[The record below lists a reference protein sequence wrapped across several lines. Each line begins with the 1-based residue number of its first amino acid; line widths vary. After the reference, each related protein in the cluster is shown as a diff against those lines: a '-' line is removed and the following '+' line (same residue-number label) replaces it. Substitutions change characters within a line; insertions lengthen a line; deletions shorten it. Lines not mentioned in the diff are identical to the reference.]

1 MIKRIILVFFVCS
14 FFQVI
19 GQMESHSNQW
29 SSNIQYFNSAVVGL
43 YPSFEAKT
51 QYRMQWVGFDG
62 APRTSRVSV
71 LAPLVKKMKLYE
83 LNRHGIGVSM
93 ETDRIAAFSVNK
105 FQFQYGIHLRLK
117 HKQRLSFGIGAGA
130 FQMSYNPEKVE
141 TYYPDPAIKIQS
153 SFVKPIVNIGSIFSG
168 ERYTTGL
175 SVNHFIPSKWDKI
188 GLNSNYSTELILFG
202 KYAFQIHE
210 YYNFIPSVLIKN
222 TFNAPF
228 LIEINSKLNYLNRIF
243 TFVGWRFNRSIYA
256 GMELKL
262 TKKWNIAYSF
272 EYGIAKFDNYLFTS
286 HEFGL
291 CFKLPSKVIEP
302 GYEHKTQY

>member
-1 MIKRIILVFFVCS
+1 MIKYLLLLVLIALGFRSYC
-14 FFQVI
+14 
-19 GQMESHSNQW
+19 QMESHSNQW
-29 SSNIQYFNSAVVGL
+29 SSNIQYLNSAVVGL

-71 LAPLVKKMKLYE
+71 IAPLVKKMNLYE

-105 FQFQYGIHLRLK
+105 FQFQYGFHLRLQ

-130 FQMSYNPEKVE
+130 FQLSYNPEKVE
-141 TYYPDPAIKIQS
+141 TYYPDPAVKIQS
-153 SFVKPIVNIGSIFSG
+153 SFVKPLVNIGSIFSG
-168 ERYTTGL
+168 ERYAAGF
-175 SVNHFIPSKWDKI
+175 SVNHIIPSKWDNI
-188 GLNSNYSTELILFG
+188 GLTSNYSTELILFG

-210 YYNFIPSVLIKN
+210 YYNLIPSLLIKN

-228 LIEINSKLNYLNRIF
+228 LLEINSKLNYANRIF
-243 TFVGWRFNRSIYA
+243 TLLGWRLNRSLYA
-256 GMELKL
+256 GMEFKI
-262 TKKWNIAYSF
+262 TKKWNLAYTF
-272 EYGIAKFDNYLFTS
+272 EYGIAKFDNYLFSS

-291 CFKLPSKVIEP
+291 CFKLPNKVIEP
-302 GYEHKTQY
+302 GYEHKTAY